1 MIDLG
6 TGKRVV
12 GIKQT
17 KQALSDGVV
26 RSVLIAQDAEERIVA
41 PLVELCER
49 SSVAVTYVDS
59 MKELGSACGID
70 VGAAVVALI

>member
-1 MIDLG
+1 M
-6 TGKRVV
+6 
-12 GIKQT
+12 
-17 KQALSDGVV
+17 

-70 VGAAVVALI
+70 VGAAVVALL

>member
-17 KQALSDGVV
+17 KKALSDGVV

>member
-17 KQALSDGVV
+17 KKALSDGAV
-26 RSVLIAQDAEERIVA
+26 RSVLVARDAEERIIA